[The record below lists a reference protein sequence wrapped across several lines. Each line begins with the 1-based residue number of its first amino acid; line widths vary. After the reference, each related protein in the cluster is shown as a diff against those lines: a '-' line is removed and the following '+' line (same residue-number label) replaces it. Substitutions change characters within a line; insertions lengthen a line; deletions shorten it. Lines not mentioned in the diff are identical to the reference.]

1 MLRLAQMEELVE
13 LVVEL
18 VVMLVEEVEEMEE
31 CISARVRVSAITQP
45 HHVLPGLLMFSDLD
59 YKLAGLARPRQYTRL
74 TSSHLIKLIT
84 QHILIYCEGSTL
96 PSHH

>member
-1 MLRLAQMEELVE
+1 MLRLAQMEELV
-13 LVVEL
+13 VV
-18 VVMLVEEVEEMEE
+18 LVEEVEE
-31 CISARVRVSAITQP
+31 CISARVRVSAFTQP

-59 YKLAGLARPRQYTRL
+59 YKLAGLAGLASSRQYNRL